1 MAGHLLFVFFMYVFN
16 GIQTEA
22 RLPPKLTVNSAVIKE
37 TDSVTLNCQT
47 PSSVSVSQC
56 YYQTLSGETVRIFS
70 CLQTLTGSEL
80 LRMDHQSSSAEVK
93 VKCFYTVKSGGR
105 NVPSPHSDTV
115 SISIQT
121 LPQPDLMVN
130 SAVIKETDSVTL
142 NCQTPSSVS
151 QCQYFT
157 LSGRTVRTF
166 SCLQTLTGSELLK
179 MAHQSSPA
187 EVKVKCFYT
196 VQIGDRNTPS
206 PHSDTVSISIQTLPQ
221 PDLMVDP
228 AVITET
234 DSVTLKCQTPSSVSQ
249 CQYFTLIGRTVRT
262 FSCLQTLTGS
272 ELLKMDHQSSPAEVK
287 VKCFYTVQNGDR
299 NARSPE
305 SEYSSVSVQSETNSN
320 KESLSTLTTSVSI
333 VTSPADQGIVEKE
346 SRWTQRTPS
355 LITTTGL
362 PTSSSSAST
371 IVRPLK
377 KTSGPTVS
385 PPDTKE
391 LWNWTFVWVFAG
403 CGSTVVITVI
413 VNVILWKKR
422 RAGIVK
428 KESRRT
434 QRMPSLIT
442 TTVTGSEG
450 MERSES
456 RKSNRSLYHIYSTI
470 YEGQTAAASKDMIYS
485 KLQAH

>member
-1 MAGHLLFVFFMYVFN
+1 MAGRLLFVFFMYVFN

-22 RLPPKLTVNSAVIKE
+22 RLPPKLTVNSAVITE

-47 PSSVSVSQC
+47 PSYVSVSQC
-56 YYQTLSGETVRIFS
+56 YYQTLSGGTVKILS

-80 LRMDHQSSSAEVK
+80 LRMDHQSSPAEVK
-93 VKCFYTVKSGGR
+93 VKCFYTVQSGDR
-105 NVPSPHSDTV
+105 NAPSPHSDTV

-130 SAVIKETDSVTL
+130 PAVITETDSVIL

-151 QCQYFT
+151 VSQCYYQT
-157 LSGRTVRTF
+157 LSGGTV
-166 SCLQTLTGSELLK
+166 K
-179 MAHQSSPA
+179 
-187 EVKVKCFYT
+187 
-196 VQIGDRNTPS
+196 I
-206 PHSDTVSISIQTLPQ
+206 
-221 PDLMVDP
+221 
-228 AVITET
+228 
-234 DSVTLKCQTPSSVSQ
+234 
-249 CQYFTLIGRTVRT
+249 

-287 VKCFYTVQNGDR
+287 VKCFYTVQNGDI
-299 NARSPE
+299 NLQSPE

-333 VTSPADQGIVEKE
+333 ITSPADQGIVEKE
-346 SRWTQRTPS
+346 SRR
-355 LITTTGL
+355 
-362 PTSSSSAST
+362 
-371 IVRPLK
+371 
-377 KTSGPTVS
+377 
-385 PPDTKE
+385 
-391 LWNWTFVWVFAG
+391 N
-403 CGSTVVITVI
+403 
-413 VNVILWKKR
+413 
-422 RAGIVK
+422 
-428 KESRRT
+428 
-434 QRMPSLIT
+434 QRMPSLIK

>member
-1 MAGHLLFVFFMYVFN
+1 MAGRLLFVFFMYVFN

-22 RLPPKLTVNSAVIKE
+22 RLPPKLTVNSAVITE
-37 TDSVTLNCQT
+37 TDSVTLKCQT
-47 PSSVSVSQC
+47 PSSVSQC
-56 YYQTLSGETVRIFS
+56 YYQTLSGGTVRTLS

-80 LRMDHQSSSAEVK
+80 LRMDHK
-93 VKCFYTVKSGGR
+93 
-105 NVPSPHSDTV
+105 
-115 SISIQT
+115 
-121 LPQPDLMVN
+121 
-130 SAVIKETDSVTL
+130 
-142 NCQTPSSVS
+142 
-151 QCQYFT
+151 
-157 LSGRTVRTF
+157 
-166 SCLQTLTGSELLK
+166 
-179 MAHQSSPA
+179 SSPA

-196 VQIGDRNTPS
+196 VQSGDRNTPS

-221 PDLMVDP
+221 PDLMVNP
-228 AVITET
+228 AMITET
-234 DSVTLKCQTPSSVSQ
+234 DSVTLKCQTPSSASVSQ
-249 CQYFTLIGRTVRT
+249 CQYFTLSGGTVRT

-287 VKCFYTVQNGDR
+287 VKCFYTVQSGDR

-333 VTSPADQGIVEKE
+333 VTSPADQ
-346 SRWTQRTPS
+346 
-355 LITTTGL
+355 
-362 PTSSSSAST
+362 
-371 IVRPLK
+371 
-377 KTSGPTVS
+377 GPTVS

-422 RAGIVK
+422 RAGIVE

>member
-333 VTSPADQGIVEKE
+333 VTSPADQG
-346 SRWTQRTPS
+346 
-355 LITTTGL
+355 
-362 PTSSSSAST
+362 
-371 IVRPLK
+371 
-377 KTSGPTVS
+377 PTVS

>member
-1 MAGHLLFVFFMYVFN
+1 
-16 GIQTEA
+16 
-22 RLPPKLTVNSAVIKE
+22 
-37 TDSVTLNCQT
+37 
-47 PSSVSVSQC
+47 
-56 YYQTLSGETVRIFS
+56 
-70 CLQTLTGSEL
+70 
-80 LRMDHQSSSAEVK
+80 
-93 VKCFYTVKSGGR
+93 
-105 NVPSPHSDTV
+105 
-115 SISIQT
+115 
-121 LPQPDLMVN
+121 MVN
-130 SAVIKETDSVTL
+130 
-142 NCQTPSSVS
+142 
-151 QCQYFT
+151 
-157 LSGRTVRTF
+157 
-166 SCLQTLTGSELLK
+166 
-179 MAHQSSPA
+179 PA
-187 EVKVKCFYT
+187 
-196 VQIGDRNTPS
+196 
-206 PHSDTVSISIQTLPQ
+206 
-221 PDLMVDP
+221 M
-228 AVITET
+228 ITET
-234 DSVTLKCQTPSSVSQ
+234 DSVTLKCQTPSSVSVSQ
-249 CQYFTLIGRTVRT
+249 CQYFTLSGGTVRT

-272 ELLKMDHQSSPAEVK
+272 ELLKMDHQSSPAEVQ
-287 VKCFYTVQNGDR
+287 VKCFYTVQSGDR

-346 SRWTQRTPS
+346 SRRTQRTPS

-377 KTSGPTVS
+377 KTSGWTVGTASNNDGPNFAHSTSVKPESGPTVS

-422 RAGIVK
+422 RAGIVE